1 MCFQIRYDTR
11 QRVVRTV
18 FYGSVFLVDK
28 VAAVRQVAERYG
40 HMQSLRIIVDVREA
54 DIQLSVAERQEF
66 GTYAASLKGIS
77 HARVGVLHAPD
88 YNANVVIS
96 SVARA
101 EGMDVAEFISE
112 GALLLWL
119 HGGPVSALADS
130 SRSGSI

>member
-1 MCFQIRYDTR
+1 MGFQIRYDAR

-18 FYGSVFLVDK
+18 FFGSVFLVDK
-28 VAAVRQVAERYG
+28 MAAARQVAERYG

-54 DIQLSVAERQEF
+54 DILLSVAERQQF
-66 GTYAASLKGIS
+66 GSYAAALKGLN

-88 YNANVVIS
+88 YNANVVIN

-119 HGGPVSALADS
+119 YGGSASALSDTSHAC
-130 SRSGSI
+130 GN